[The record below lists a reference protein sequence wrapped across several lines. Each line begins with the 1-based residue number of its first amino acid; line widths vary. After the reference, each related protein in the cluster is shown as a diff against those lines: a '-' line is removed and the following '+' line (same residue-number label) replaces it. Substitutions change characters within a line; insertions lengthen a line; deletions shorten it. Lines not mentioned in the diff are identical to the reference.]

1 MPTSRRRKRLPICGL
16 LDPIFSQITE
26 LNDSKTRNLLH
37 RNSYVHFDTKKESG
51 KIGRAMASPPL
62 RSVLTLFA
70 LVASFWLLSLQLVS
84 HNPTDSLSAQNLLI
98 ASRRAESRQAAADG
112 VPAAE
117 ERWIA
122 KRSRLAAE
130 ASASIAHATPDPTL
144 SQPQPQPQP
153 LTRPLTRPAR
163 RAAASKLLGEE
174 RSVPEPL
181 SNHALAAGVRSAAV
195 APAPTDAEAA
205 TLAIAA
211 GTPPLLDTSG
221 GSTQGGG
228 TPTGAAAG
236 CNSPARPYHTLLTAS
251 SGNYQLWQS
260 RVMYHHFKLQQAPP
274 ARFPR
279 PYPTPPIP
287 RPYPSPPTPTPHP
300 TPGARPVRRDARLH
314 AAAHE

>member
-1 MPTSRRRKRLPICGL
+1 
-16 LDPIFSQITE
+16 
-26 LNDSKTRNLLH
+26 
-37 RNSYVHFDTKKESG
+37 
-51 KIGRAMASPPL
+51 MASPPL

-70 LVASFWLLSLQLVS
+70 FVASFWLLSLQLVS
-84 HNPTDSLSAQNLLI
+84 HNPDDSLSARNLLI

-130 ASASIAHATPDPTL
+130 ASASTAHATPDPTL

-195 APAPTDAEAA
+195 TPAPTDAEAA

-221 GSTQGGG
+221 GSTPGGG

-279 PYPTPPIP
+279 PDPTPPLP
-287 RPYPSPPTPTPHP
+287 RPYPSPPTPHPPPHP
-300 TPGARPVRRDARLH
+300 RRATRAARCAASRGCSRVGSRPRPIRPPMLTWLRYRL
-314 AAAHE
+314 